1 MCDLGHHGV
10 ASLLDTSLEVG
21 MTVASLI
28 NYYKLQLK
36 DVGEV
41 TGAMIELY
49 YDWLYATGDDK
60 PTVAEAKKLQLVH
73 EHMNR
78 LRDEPTSAKAHGQDS
93 VKQRTD
99 LAQDV

>member
-1 MCDLGHHGV
+1 
-10 ASLLDTSLEVG
+10 
-21 MTVASLI
+21 
-28 NYYKLQLK
+28 
-36 DVGEV
+36 
-41 TGAMIELY
+41 
-49 YDWLYATGDDK
+49 
-60 PTVAEAKKLQLVH
+60 LVH